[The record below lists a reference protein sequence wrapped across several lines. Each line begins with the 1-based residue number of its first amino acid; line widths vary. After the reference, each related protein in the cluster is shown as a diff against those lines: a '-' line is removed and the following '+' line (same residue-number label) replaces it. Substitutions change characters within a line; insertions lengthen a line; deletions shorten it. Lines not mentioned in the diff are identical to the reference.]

1 MVAAPAFIDRQAEL
15 RELNTLLDN
24 PRPQLV
30 VTHGRRRVGKTR
42 LLLHWA
48 EQTGHPFMYGVARRE
63 PPEAARRGLATVLWQ
78 WGRPGRDSSEI
89 PSYGSW
95 ALLFEEMAQWIG
107 SQRVIVILD
116 EFPYAVEA
124 DPSLP
129 SHLQAAWDMH
139 LKNTTVFLVLAGS
152 HIGMM
157 VDLLNYDAPLYGRSP
172 GQFPIG
178 PLPFS
183 ALADFFPAYSPA
195 ERVATYAVI
204 GGVPAYLERFQADRS
219 LGENVRAHLF
229 NRSGMFRNDPAVLI
243 GELVRETRNY
253 EAVVRAVAQGNHALT
268 EIARSAERSTSHV
281 PVYVNQ
287 LIRLGLLERRLPATV
302 PPDERRSSKR
312 GRYHLRDPYLRF
324 YFRFIDPNLEMLEQG
339 LTELLWERIVEEF
352 RAYVGGTGFEELCR
366 EWVLVQ
372 ARKGR
377 LPFQPELVG
386 SHWAPNA
393 QVDVLAINWREKSI
407 LLGECK
413 WGAQT
418 VGRSTVRELVEK
430 APLVAPGK
438 DWQIHYA
445 LFARSGFTDAA
456 RAEADTVGASL
467 VDLETVD
474 SALREAM
481 TQL

>member
-48 EQTGHPFMYGVARRE
+48 EQTGHPFMYWVARRE

-312 GRYHLRDPYLRF
+312 GRYHLRDPYVR
-324 YFRFIDPNLEMLEQG
+324 
-339 LTELLWERIVEEF
+339 W
-352 RAYVGGTGFEELCR
+352 TGFEELCR

-445 LFARSGFTDAA
+445 LFARS
-456 RAEADTVGASL
+456 R
-467 VDLETVD
+467 
-474 SALREAM
+474 
-481 TQL
+481 